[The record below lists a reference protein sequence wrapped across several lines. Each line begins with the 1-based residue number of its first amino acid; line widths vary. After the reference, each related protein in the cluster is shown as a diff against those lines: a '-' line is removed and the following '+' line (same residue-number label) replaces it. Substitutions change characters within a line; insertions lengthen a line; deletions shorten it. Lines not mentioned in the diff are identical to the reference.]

1 MRSNATEM
9 SAERTRFDGVDGV
22 AELTDDVPFER
33 FVVGVDELFLIDRR
47 SRFVA
52 LRRRLGNRRV
62 EVPTERGLRLC
73 ALARGVVAGRWSYR
87 AREW

>member
-1 MRSNATEM
+1 MALPDIEPMAADASTDALAGPPRYLPA
-9 SAERTRFDGVDGV
+9 A
-22 AELTDDVPFER
+22 DDVPFER

-62 EVPTERGLRLC
+62 EVSTERGVRLC
-73 ALARGVVAGRWSYR
+73 ELARGV
-87 AREW
+87 